1 MGVTDAS
8 TSRRGPAGVS
18 PRTAFLLAQLGA
30 AASDRF
36 GERVTALGLSARDA
50 GVLRVLGRAPGISQ
64 KDLADRLGTVPSRLV
79 ALIDDL
85 QARGLVERTRSE
97 TDRRNNELA
106 LTADGER
113 KLAEL
118 RVVAEA
124 HQADVLAPLDPQEQ
138 QAFAALLGKLAG
150 ASGLSPDGHPGYSR
164 GA

>member
-8 TSRRGPAGVS
+8 TPHRGQSGVS

-36 GERVTALGLSARDA
+36 GERVSELGLTARDA
-50 GVLRVLGRAPGISQ
+50 GVLRVLGRTPGISQ
-64 KDLADRLGTVPSRLV
+64 KDLAHRLGTVPSRLV

-97 TDRRNNELA
+97 ADRRNNQLA

-113 KLAEL
+113 MLEEL

-124 HQADVLAPLDPQEQ
+124 HQADVLAPLDPREQ

-150 ASGLSPDGHPGYSR
+150 ASGLSADGHPGYR
-164 GA
+164 RT